1 MAKGLGALNG
11 KARPGDLV
19 HKPTKV
25 NPFATRG
32 GRATCDIGGADSR
45 VIIAAIGTCC
55 AAGVLL
61 TIGGAQGGRGY
72 MVSVYADGQQHRDYG
87 HDNDELEA
95 LLLLVIEAYASESE
109 DPYVAY
115 GIEGRRP

>member
-11 KARPGDLV
+11 KTRPGDLV
-19 HKPTKV
+19 HKPPKG
-25 NPFATRG
+25 NPFAPRSG
-32 GRATCDIGGADSR
+32 GSTCDISGADSR
-45 VIIAAIGTCC
+45 IIVAAIGTCC
-55 AAGVLL
+55 AANVLL

-72 MVSVYADGQQHRDYG
+72 MVSVYADGEQHRDYG

-95 LLLLVIEAYASESE
+95 LLLLVIEAYRSEAE

-115 GIEGRRP
+115 GIEGKRP